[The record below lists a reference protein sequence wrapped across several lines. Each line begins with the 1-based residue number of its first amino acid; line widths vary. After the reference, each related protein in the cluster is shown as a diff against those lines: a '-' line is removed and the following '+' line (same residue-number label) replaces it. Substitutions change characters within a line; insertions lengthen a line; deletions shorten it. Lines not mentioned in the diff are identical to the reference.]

1 MPLLIDT
8 INQNKKV
15 FNPNP
20 ELNSTGDF
28 GIWDL
33 TQASITYSGVTV
45 TLESLFT
52 VTEYLQMRPDLIA
65 QIKYGSQGKM
75 GSLLKFN
82 SISNP
87 FSITEGQ
94 ILAVPSSQTIDDS
107 FRSKQF
113 QESGKKS
120 NTNTNP
126 LDSFKK
132 NQEQKKFK
140 VSEGR
145 KKFLDEKIKS
155 TPGLILPPNML
166 QPGETTIQ
174 RENGFLIF
182 APNAGGG
189 GTNSPQTS

>member
-1 MPLLIDT
+1 MSLLIDT
-8 INQNKKV
+8 LKENKKI

-20 ELNSTGDF
+20 NLNNTGNF

-33 TQASITYSGVTV
+33 TQASIRYVGVTIQV
-45 TLESLFT
+45 DSFFT
-52 VTEYLQMRPDLIA
+52 VPEYFQMRPDVIA
-65 QIKYGSQGKM
+65 QIKMGSQGKM

-87 FSITEGQ
+87 FALIEGQ
-94 ILAVPSSQTIDDS
+94 VLAIPSPSTVTES
-107 FRSKQF
+107 FRA
-113 QESGKKS
+113 KKIQNQAGTS

-126 LDSFKK
+126 VDSFKK

-145 KKFLDEKIKS
+145 KKFLEESVKNRPAL
-155 TPGLILPPNML
+155 TLPPNVL
-166 QPGETTIQ
+166 QPGEATIS
-174 RENGFLIF
+174 RENGFFIF

-189 GTNSPQTS
+189 GTNTPSN

>member
-1 MPLLIDT
+1 MSLLIDT
-8 INQNKKV
+8 ISENKKV
-15 FNPNP
+15 FNPSPN
-20 ELNSTGDF
+20 LNSSQNYGV
-28 GIWDL
+28 WDL
-33 TQASITYSGVTV
+33 TQPSITYEGVNV
-45 TLESLFT
+45 KIQSLFT

-65 QIKYGSQGKM
+65 QIKLSDQGKM

-87 FSITEGQ
+87 FSLDQGQ
-94 ILAVPSSQTIDDS
+94 LLAIPTATTIDDS
-107 FRSKQF
+107 FRQKKLKQ
-113 QESGKKS
+113 QAGTS

-126 LDSFKK
+126 SNSFKK

-145 KKFLDEKIKS
+145 KKFLEEKVKNK
-155 TPGLILPPNML
+155 PGLILPPNML
-166 QPGETTIQ
+166 QPGEATIQ

-189 GTNSPQTS
+189 GTNSPTS